1 MWSAVGTAANIQ
13 PRTIIIRDEL
23 TKRNRVVGIEIKC
36 LNEPI
41 LRSKH
46 DQLAMNG

>member
-1 MWSAVGTAANIQ
+1 MECGWTAANLQ
-13 PRTIIIRDEL
+13 HAGATFRQEVV
-23 TKRNRVVGIEIKC
+23 KRNRVVGIEIKC